1 MVLAVQLV
9 ASSQQ
14 VESCG
19 GVKPDYRLVV
29 GQDELRVKLGK
40 MFHSFRGKPE
50 NLRRKP

>member
-1 MVLAVQLV
+1 MAVQLFP
-9 ASSQQ
+9 SPQQ

-40 MFHSFRGKPE
+40 NVSQFRASTLGI
-50 NLRRKP
+50 NLRI